1 MISTDFTIEL
11 SQWALSLERMRA
23 SVASENIAN
32 ANITGTKKTINFEA
46 IVKSMDSAIQS
57 GNSDLARNVIAKDI
71 EIEQVASDSMFG
83 GVLLDAEVTDLS
95 ASQGRYKVIADSLS
109 KKFGLMTLAV
119 KGRE

>member
-11 SQWALSLERMRA
+11 SQWALSLEKMRA

-32 ANITGTKKTINFEA
+32 ANISGDKKVINFEA
-46 IVKSMDSAIQS
+46 IVKSMDEAIRS
-57 GNSDLARNVIAKDI
+57 NNVDATRSLIAKDI
-71 EIEQVASDSMFG
+71 EVEHSHSNSMFG

-95 ASQGRYKVIADSLS
+95 SAQGRYKVIAESLS
-109 KKFGLMTLAV
+109 KKFGLMSLAV